1 MPQWPHAPP
10 HRSFEPGA
18 YMVTAA
24 TLHKARLL
32 DSPAKLTLV
41 QGTLLGVLAEFG
53 WQVQAWAVL
62 ANHYHVVA
70 FCSDRP
76 ETLGEAVAKVH
87 GVSAREL
94 NAMDQAEGR
103 RVWYQSWDTALTYQ
117 RSYYARLHYVHE
129 NPVHHG
135 LVARAVD
142 YEWCS
147 AGWLERD
154 AAPAYR
160 KMLEA
165 FAIDRV
171 NVIDEF
177 D

>member
-18 YMVTAA
+18 YMVTGA
-24 TLHKARLL
+24 TLHKARLF
-32 DSPAKLTLV
+32 DTPVKRSLV
-41 QGTLLGVLAEFG
+41 QETLLGTLAEFG

-70 FCSDRP
+70 FCSDKP
-76 ETLGEAVAKVH
+76 ETLDDAIAKVH

-94 NAMDQAEGR
+94 NRLDQATGR
-103 RVWYQSWDTALTYQ
+103 QVWYQSWDTALTY
-117 RSYYARLHYVHE
+117 RKSYYARLRYVHE

-135 LVARAVD
+135 LVRQARD

-147 AGWLERD
+147 AGWLEQRAD
-154 AAPAYR
+154 PAYR
-160 KMLEA
+160 KLLES
-165 FAIDRV
+165 FAIDRLHV
-171 NVIDEF
+171 F
-177 D
+177 DDFD